1 MTKKRVMKDKEKDRR
16 VIIPKDAFEEEAS
29 EGLGRLSREEA
40 EEDLRELKGR
50 MERRFRRPRMIWL
63 PAAAAVVILLVASA
77 VYVSLFRERGTKL
90 SGVTLAEDAEMTQAD
105 AAESATEAIVFTDT
119 ALIAMAEPIHKSS
132 TSPDIGELRYGQDA
146 AGRAAEG
153 KSDKRMYMADKAL
166 PPVITEDDMLA
177 LNEVLEVSE
186 GKVDPEEAAPAVVTV
201 QEAVAEEVIVE
212 AIPMMQKASMKEHAE
227 TKDERAAATGKPVPA
242 GGAPTAASSRSVTD
256 VIVTGAAVNTTTKPA
271 TPAGGYDEFNKWLQQ
286 NARYPGEVEPRARQ
300 VVVVTFRVSADS
312 TVYDLK
318 AERTAGDLF
327 TREAFRLIREG
338 PKWVPAMRNGQA
350 VEETVRVTVVFK

>member
-1 MTKKRVMKDKEKDRR
+1 MKDIEKDRR
-16 VIIPKDAFEEEAS
+16 VIIPRDAFEEEAS

-77 VYVSLFRERGTKL
+77 VYVSLFRDRGPEL
-90 SGVTLAEDAEMTQAD
+90 SGVTLAEDAEMTMAED
-105 AAESATEAIVFTDT
+105 AELAKEAIVFTDT
-119 ALIAMAEPIHKSS
+119 ALIAMAEPIHKSA
-132 TSPDIGELRYGQDA
+132 TTYDIGELRYGEDE
-146 AGRAAEG
+146 AGRGAKG

-177 LNEVLEVSE
+177 MNEVVEVSE
-186 GKVDPEEAAPAVVTV
+186 GKVEPEEAVPAVVTV
-201 QEAVAEEVIVE
+201 EEAVAEEVIVE
-212 AIPMMQKASMKEHAE
+212 AIPMMQKASLKEHAE
-227 TKDERAAATGKPVPA
+227 TKDERAAATGKPVAA
-242 GGAPTAASSRSVTD
+242 GGAPTAASSKSVTD
-256 VIVTGAAVNTTTKPA
+256 VIVTGAAVNAVTKPA
-271 TPAGGYDEFNKWLQQ
+271 TPADGYDEFNKWLQE
-286 NARYPGEVEPRARQ
+286 NAKYPIEVDPKVRQ

-312 TVYDLK
+312 TIYDLK

-350 VEETVRVTVVFK
+350 IEETVRVTVVFK

>member
-1 MTKKRVMKDKEKDRR
+1 
-16 VIIPKDAFEEEAS
+16 
-29 EGLGRLSREEA
+29 
-40 EEDLRELKGR
+40 
-50 MERRFRRPRMIWL
+50 
-63 PAAAAVVILLVASA
+63 
-77 VYVSLFRERGTKL
+77 
-90 SGVTLAEDAEMTQAD
+90 VTLAEDAEMTQAD

-132 TSPDIGELRYGQDA
+132 TSPDIGELRYGQAA
-146 AGRAAEG
+146 AGRDAES
-153 KSDKRMYMADKAL
+153 KSDRKKDIADEDVTPIIA
-166 PPVITEDDMLA
+166 EDDMLA